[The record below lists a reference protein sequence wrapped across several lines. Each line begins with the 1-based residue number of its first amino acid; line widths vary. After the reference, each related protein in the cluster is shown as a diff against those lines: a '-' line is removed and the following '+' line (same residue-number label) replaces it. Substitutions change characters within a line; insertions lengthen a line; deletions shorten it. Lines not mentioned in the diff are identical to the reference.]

1 MADVTLVN
9 EDLYS
14 TLPLLTKFSER
25 EIPMKLA
32 YAVGKVEAEL
42 IRAHKVIQKL
52 HNKLLKQYA
61 KVDGDGK
68 RMLEEDGGIV
78 MTDRAAFDAEYQTL
92 MEEETVVSIYQIEYE
107 EFEKAFT
114 VKACSKCGRE
124 ERSVSSEEMTTLV
137 RLGIVCD

>member
-1 MADVTLVN
+1 MAEVTLVN
-9 EDLYS
+9 EDLYA

-42 IRAHKVIQKL
+42 IRAHKVIGKL

-68 RMLEEDGGIV
+68 QVREEDGGIV
-78 MTDRAAFDAEYQTL
+78 MTDRAAFDTEYKTL

-114 VKACSKCGRE
+114 VKACSKCERE

>member
-1 MADVTLVN
+1 MTDVTLVN
-9 EDLYS
+9 EDLYA

-42 IRAHKVIQKL
+42 LRSFKVIQKL
-52 HNKLLKQYA
+52 HNKLIQKYG
-61 KVDGDGK
+61 KVD
-68 RMLEEDGGIV
+68 EGGNLIRDKDTGIS
-78 MTDRAAFDAEYQTL
+78 MTDRTAFDAEYKTL

-114 VKACSKCGRE
+114 VKACNKCERE